1 MQLVIFAAL
10 VALAASAPR
19 PDSPEKTATIL
30 RDDRITEDDGRYNFE
45 VETSNGIVLSQSGS
59 PVAQGAIGKSGQY
72 SFTSPEGVKVTLKF
86 VADENGYKPESPFL
100 PVAPEFP
107 HPVPDYVLRQIEFAA
122 AEDAARARG
131 EKV

>member
-19 PDSPEKTATIL
+19 PDSPDKTATIL

-59 PVAQGAIGKSGQY
+59 PVAQGAIGKAGQY